1 MDKVTPQRDLK
12 LQRLKKLIQNKT
24 ESPLNPGNRKV
35 LVFSAFADTARY
47 LYDQLSP
54 VFAEAGLETGIIVG
68 GSNGAKSTLVTGTAD
83 DNVLTPQQ
91 HDAQFR
97 ANQLQRMREEVI

>member
-1 MDKVTPQRDLK
+1 DVDVVRWRDELWHDRETLRELIEEMDKVTPQRDLK

-54 VFAEAGLETGIIVG
+54 VFAEAGLET
-68 GSNGAKSTLVTGTAD
+68 
-83 DNVLTPQQ
+83 
-91 HDAQFR
+91 
-97 ANQLQRMREEVI
+97 